1 MSETPRSN
9 DLTDYTEAIHRLRD
23 IVGREHVF
31 TDRERHLRAYEDIY
45 ATVPPEQHAP
55 SAAVAPKTVE
65 EIQAILAVA
74 REHGLPLWTI
84 SAGKNF
90 AYGGPAPRQ
99 AGYIVLDLARMNRII
114 EVNEKHAY
122 AIVEPGVT
130 YFDLY
135 KYLREHGHKLWI
147 DCAAPGWGSVLG
159 NLLDHGAGYTPYG
172 DHLLMQ
178 CGMQVVLADG
188 TVVDTGTTALPG
200 ASAAHTYKYGAGP
213 WLDGL
218 FTQSNFGVVTR
229 GGVWLM
235 PEPPAYR
242 PFMVTFPNEDAL
254 HAVTEAV
261 RPLKLNMVIPNG
273 ATTVEML
280 WEAATRTTRSQY
292 FNGSGP
298 LPESARRRI
307 MTDLDIGF
315 WNFYAALYGPP
326 PLVENNWTLV
336 RDTLG
341 TIPGAKFYLDRPG
354 DIAWEYRAKLMRGV
368 PNMTEFS
375 LMNWIP
381 NGGHIDFSPM
391 SAATGDEAMKL
402 YHVIKDKTEARG
414 FDYVGE
420 FLIGWRDQHHIFMLL
435 FDRLD
440 AARRADAHELFG
452 ELIDD
457 AAAAGFGEYRTH
469 LNFMDQVAATYNWND
484 GALLGLH
491 ERLKDALDPDGILS
505 PGKMGIWPARMRGA

>member
-1 MSETPRSN
+1 MPLPPGISAAAF
-9 DLTDYTEAIHRLRD
+9 DEAVAALRRVLGD
-23 IVGREHVF
+23 AYVY
-31 TDRERHLRAYEDIY
+31 TDRERHLRAYQDAY
-45 ATVPPEQHAP
+45 TTVDPATHAP
-55 SAAVAPKTVE
+55 SAAVAPRTVE
-65 EIQAILAVA
+65 EIQDVLAIA
-74 REHGLPLWTI
+74 RRYQLPLWTV
-84 SAGKNF
+84 STGKNF
-90 AYGGPAPRQ
+90 AYGGPAPRK
-99 AGYIVLDLARMNRII
+99 AGYLVLDLARMNRII

-135 KYLREHGHKLWI
+135 NHLQTRNIKLWI

-178 CGMQVVLADG
+178 CGMEVVLADG
-188 TVVDTGTTALPG
+188 TVANTAMGALPN
-200 ASAAHTYKYGAGP
+200 AAAAATYKYGCGP

-218 FTQSNFGVVTR
+218 FTQSNYGVVTR

-242 PFMVTFPNEDAL
+242 PFMVTFPDEDAL
-254 HAVTEAV
+254 YDITEAA
-261 RPLKLNMVIPNG
+261 RPLKLAMTIPNG
-273 ATTVEML
+273 ATTVELL
-280 WEAATRTTRSQY
+280 WEAATRVTRSQY
-292 FNGSGP
+292 YRGEGP
-298 LPESARRRI
+298 VPDSVRKKIA
-307 MTDLDIGF
+307 TDLDIGR
-315 WNFYAALYGPP
+315 WNFYAALYGPE
-326 PLVENNWTLV
+326 PLVENNWNVV
-336 RDTLG
+336 RDALG
-341 TIPGAKFYLDRPG
+341 SVRGARFFLDRPG
-354 DIAWEYRAKLMRGV
+354 DIAWEYRAKLMRGI

-381 NGGHIDFSPM
+381 NGAHIDFSPM
-391 SAATGDEAMKL
+391 SAATGDDAVRL

-440 AARRADAHELFG
+440 DEQRARAHELFG

-457 AAAAGFGEYRTH
+457 AANAGFGEYRTH
-469 LNFMDQVAATYNWND
+469 LDFMDQVAATYSWND
-484 GALLGLH
+484 HALGGLH
-491 ERLKDALDPDGILS
+491 ERVKDILDPDGILS
-505 PGKMGIWPARMRGA
+505 PGKMGIWPRRMRKS